1 VLLKEHLRGAE
12 AVARRELAA
21 YDALASPPALLPG
34 APRPRPFAL
43 RATPRQDE
51 TEPPLA
57 PVLGWF
63 EAPSPATP
71 DGSADDAPDDE
82 QDVDS
87 LWIVQRWE
95 TLRTLA
101 EYPAAP
107 QAAAA
112 AAAVAWWP
120 PVQRVADTPAAR
132 RARFVATAAA
142 RAVAAL
148 AYCHARRVA
157 HGALDGTTPR
167 QTLLIVSIL
176 HSKEL
181 TASRQRGVQRVFCC

>member
-1 VLLKEHLRGAE
+1 MLLKEHLRGAE

-21 YDALASPPALLPG
+21 YEALASPPALLPG

-112 AAAVAWWP
+112 AAAAAWWP

-167 QTLLIVSIL
+167 QTLLIVSML

>member
-1 VLLKEHLRGAE
+1 MLLKEHLRGAE

-21 YDALASPPALLPG
+21 YAALAAPPALAPG
-34 APRPRPFAL
+34 APRPRPFSL
-43 RATPRQDE
+43 RPAPRQDE

-63 EAPSPATP
+63 MAPSPGAP
-71 DGSADDAPDDE
+71 AAADGASRDEAYADGAYDGASERDE
-82 QDVDS
+82 PDS
-87 LWIVQRWE
+87 LWVVQRWE

-112 AAAVAWWP
+112 AAATAWWP
-120 PVQRVADTPAAR
+120 PVRRVADAPGAR

-157 HGALDGTTPR
+157 HGALDG
-167 QTLLIVSIL
+167 
-176 HSKEL
+176 
-181 TASRQRGVQRVFCC
+181 ASPKG